1 MDVLIRLGIVL
12 GVVLVA
18 AVLVQGGRWFVEGK
32 RRQALAAAPLPLS
45 QEQMV
50 SGRVHI
56 LVFSSEDCRQC
67 HTHQK
72 PAIER
77 VLALRSGVVSAEE
90 IDAPNHPEL
99 TERYHILTV
108 PSTVVLDAAGNA
120 QVVNYG
126 FAPTQQLLNQIDAV
140 QVPALA

>member
-1 MDVLIRLGIVL
+1 ML
-12 GVVLVA
+12 
-18 AVLVQGGRWFVEGK
+18 LVQGGRWFVADK
-32 RRQALAAAPLPLS
+32 RRQALAAAPLHLS
-45 QEQMV
+45 QAQMT

-77 VLALRSGVVSAEE
+77 VLALRAGDVSAEE

-108 PSTVVLDAAGNA
+108 PSTVILDAVGHAHA
-120 QVVNYG
+120 VNYG
-126 FAPTQQLLNQIDAV
+126 FAPTQQLLDQIDAV
-140 QVPALA
+140 QVSAVA